1 MLQRAT
7 RTAALTAAGLL
18 VALAPSSAQ
27 AIIVQPPAGE
37 CPPQATSEAFA
48 PWGDGAQYTL
58 LPDGG
63 FEEGAAAWRLSRGVA
78 VVDDNEPWHR
88 RGAGDRRALALR
100 AGGSAVS
107 PPLCIGIGHPTLRL
121 FARNTGSPLGLLSVE
136 ILATTSL
143 GLTLP
148 IPIGVVSRLRSS
160 SWAPTHRM
168 LTLVNLL
175 TILPPGVTEVSF
187 RFRAIGLD
195 SSWVIDDVYV
205 DPYAKR

>member
-1 MLQRAT
+1 MLQRVI
-7 RTAALTAAGLL
+7 RLAALTGTGLL
-18 VALAPSSAQ
+18 LALAPSSAHGV
-27 AIIVQPPAGE
+27 IVAPPAGE
-37 CPPQATSEAFA
+37 CAAQPTSDPFA
-48 PWGDGAQYTL
+48 GWGDHAPYTRL
-58 LPDGG
+58 IDGG
-63 FEEGAAAWRLSRGVA
+63 FEGGATAWTLRRAA
-78 VVDDNEPWHR
+78 VVEGNQPWYRHD
-88 RGAGDRRALALR
+88 AGDRRALALG

-107 PPLCIGIGHPTLRL
+107 PPLCIGLGHPTLRL

-136 ILATTSL
+136 ILAETSL

-148 IPIGVVSRLRSS
+148 IPIGVVGRLRS

-175 TILPPGVTEVSF
+175 TLLPPGVTEVSF
-187 RFRAIGLD
+187 RFRAIGLG